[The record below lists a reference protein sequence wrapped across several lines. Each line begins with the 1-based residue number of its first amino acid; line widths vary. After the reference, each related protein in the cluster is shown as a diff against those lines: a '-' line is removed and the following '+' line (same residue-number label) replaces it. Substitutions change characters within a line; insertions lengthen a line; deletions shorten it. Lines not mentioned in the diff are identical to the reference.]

1 MGERTK
7 LDALDLIVRVL
18 IEHEKTLNNLLE
30 RMNGMTDRLEEMV
43 ERLEALY
50 EPADD

>member
-7 LDALDLIVRVL
+7 LDALDLLIRVL
-18 IEHEKTLNNLLE
+18 MEHEKTLDNLLK
-30 RMNGMTDRLEEMV
+30 RMDGMTYRLEALV

-50 EPADD
+50 EPTQD